1 MIPIGVY
8 KRHQEDSSQ
17 QDDKN
22 DDFGPG
28 RNDEKNLKKQYVW
41 LHPPKKIELSIFDE
55 LFVLSEKNE
64 KETAQESQKNVPDA
78 ANLEEK
84 NLKNSG
90 QKIQNENIKS
100 LEKLNENLKELLFSA
115 KEMEENGRRTGELIK
130 SDLMFK
136 IKS

>member
-1 MIPIGVY
+1 MVEIPKNLNSQQWGEVFENCVKFHGMIPIGVY
-8 KRHQEDSSQ
+8 KRHQEDASQ

-22 DDFGPG
+22 DDFGPA

-64 KETAQESQKNVPDA
+64 KETAHESQKNVPDA

-90 QKIQNENIKS
+90 
-100 LEKLNENLKELLFSA
+100 
-115 KEMEENGRRTGELIK
+115 
-130 SDLMFK
+130 
-136 IKS
+136 

>member
-1 MIPIGVY
+1 
-8 KRHQEDSSQ
+8 
-17 QDDKN
+17 
-22 DDFGPG
+22 
-28 RNDEKNLKKQYVW
+28 LKKQYVW

-90 QKIQNENIKS
+90 
-100 LEKLNENLKELLFSA
+100 
-115 KEMEENGRRTGELIK
+115 
-130 SDLMFK
+130 
-136 IKS
+136 

>member
-17 QDDKN
+17 QEDKN

-28 RNDEKNLKKQYVW
+28 RNDDKNLKKQYVW

-64 KETAQESQKNVPDA
+64 KESQQESQKNISDA
-78 ANLEEK
+78 TLEEK

-90 QKIQNENIKS
+90 
-100 LEKLNENLKELLFSA
+100 
-115 KEMEENGRRTGELIK
+115 
-130 SDLMFK
+130 
-136 IKS
+136 